1 MCVSLS
7 LLSVPESLP
16 RKENS
21 HESALDFRC
30 SVSPS
35 FYVPVSFS
43 HTEMFFFLNVFV
55 QLWALLENKRC
66 NFIFLYIFL

>member
-35 FYVPVSFS
+35 FYPRLFLS
-43 HTEMFFFLNVFV
+43 HRNVLFLNVFV
-55 QLWALLENKRC
+55 QLWARLENKHC